1 MGESSHID
9 PLGRSTQEEYT
20 LLYRTYVAAYVLFIL
35 ALFNLKYDDS
45 LHIAYCET
53 SIVWKV
59 SRYKLNQ
66 QTQVVRR
73 ITSCICELISTYC
86 HISQSSD
93 AVDNELS
100 LVACQK
106 FPELL
111 NHCKSRQYSFRKITN
126 MFKIIFVQLL
136 WCHLRSYV
144 AFGLLYSFLIQ

>member
-9 PLGRSTQEEYT
+9 PLGRSTQEECT
-20 LLYRTYVAAYVLFIL
+20 LLYRTYVAAYALFIL

-73 ITSCICELISTYC
+73 ITSCISLRGRRAYQ
-86 HISQSSD
+86 HI
-93 AVDNELS
+93 LS
-100 LVACQK
+100 
-106 FPELL
+106 
-111 NHCKSRQYSFRKITN
+111 Y
-126 MFKIIFVQLL
+126 IIVIR
-136 WCHLRSYV
+136 CS
-144 AFGLLYSFLIQ
+144 G